1 MEVFCCTVLVKQQ
14 LTMDACRYYM
24 RHNHARSWLS
34 PIYAAITLFVTMTVI
49 LHIFWARGLPVHSP
63 ESKILIVIAYSVA
76 LFTSIFWLFFMPRSL
91 RIAMFFR
98 LRTSGTHLSAP
109 FPIEITPQA
118 VKISPSQEI
127 LLRPFGNE
135 GDDNRAARD
144 RSQPRKIILAKVDRI
159 HESPYGLYFTMRHDF
174 RIALFISRDV
184 MPPDEYAALCSM
196 LKERFQSRYYK
207 I

>member
-1 MEVFCCTVLVKQQ
+1 MEVFCCTVHVKQQ

-159 HESPYGLYFTMRHDF
+159 HESPYGLYFTIRHDF
-174 RIALFISRDV
+174 RIAFFIHRDV
-184 MPPDEYAALCSM
+184 MPPDEFTALCNM

>member
-1 MEVFCCTVLVKQQ
+1 MEVFCCTVHVKQQ

-24 RHNHARSWLS
+24 RHNHACSWLS

>member
-1 MEVFCCTVLVKQQ
+1 
-14 LTMDACRYYM
+14 M

-34 PIYAAITLFVTMTVI
+34 PIHAAITLFVTMTVI
-49 LHIFWARGLPVHSP
+49 LHIFWVRGLPVHSL
-63 ESKILIVIAYSVA
+63 ESKILIVIAYSAA
-76 LFTSIFWLFFMPRSL
+76 LFTSIFWLFFMPRAL
-91 RIAMFFR
+91 RFGMFTL
-98 LRTSGTHLSAP
+98 LRGFGTRLSAP
-109 FPIEITPQA
+109 LPIEITPQA
-118 VKISPSQEI
+118 VKISPNQEI

-159 HESPYGLYFTMRHDF
+159 HESPYGLYFTIRHDF
-174 RIALFISRDV
+174 RIAFFISRDV
-184 MPPDEYAALCSM
+184 MPPNEFAALCNM

>member
-1 MEVFCCTVLVKQQ
+1 MEVFCCTVHVKQQ

-76 LFTSIFWLFFMPRSL
+76 LFTSIFFLFFMPRSL
-91 RIAMFFR
+91 P
-98 LRTSGTHLSAP
+98 L
-109 FPIEITPQA
+109 PIEITPQA

>member
-1 MEVFCCTVLVKQQ
+1 MEVFRCTVHVKQQ

>member
-1 MEVFCCTVLVKQQ
+1 MEVFCCTVHVKQQ

-34 PIYAAITLFVTMTVI
+34 PIYAAITLFVTLTVI

-118 VKISPSQEI
+118 VKISPES
-127 LLRPFGNE
+127 
-135 GDDNRAARD
+135 GD
-144 RSQPRKIILAKVDRI
+144 I
-159 HESPYGLYFTMRHDF
+159 T
-174 RIALFISRDV
+174 
-184 MPPDEYAALCSM
+184 AAL
-196 LKERFQSRYYK
+196 RQ
-207 I
+207 

>member
-1 MEVFCCTVLVKQQ
+1 MEIFCCTVHVKQQ

>member
-1 MEVFCCTVLVKQQ
+1 MEVFCCTVHVKQQ

-49 LHIFWARGLPVHSP
+49 LHIFWARGLPVHSL

-76 LFTSIFWLFFMPRSL
+76 LFTSIFWLFFMPRAL
-91 RIAMFFR
+91 RFGMFLL
-98 LRTSGTHLSAP
+98 LRMFGTRLSAP

-159 HESPYGLYFTMRHDF
+159 YESPYGLYFTMRHDF

-184 MPPDEYAALCSM
+184 MPPDEFAALCNM

>member
-1 MEVFCCTVLVKQQ
+1 MEVFCCTVHVKQQ

-34 PIYAAITLFVTMTVI
+34 PIYAAITLFVTMMVI